1 MAHPADLDGETS
13 YTFTCGKIDAGIA
26 VLIGSHAH
34 LIEFPSLLLPPGCEP
49 GSIVSITCT
58 RDHVAERAQA
68 DSFWDLQ
75 TKIVDQFG
83 MESPQP
89 PNLRLRSITQTS
101 ATLEWD
107 ELQLAQCKLLSLSIW
122 KNGQRLGTLP
132 NPLNNTSTKLSG
144 LDLDSEYTFHLV
156 MKTTGGSFHSPQIK
170 VKTHSLHDTSGIHVC
185 FGVISEE
192 LKEQSK
198 EAIQQLDG
206 RWSDKI
212 QIDTTHFVCTMPYQA
227 QPGPNKSTQ
236 PSTFPSLEYQRALQL
251 SIPVVQPSWLQAC
264 LHERKMVPI
273 AAHYLGAQPPP
284 LRSSST
290 STPSAGPSGRP
301 RSSSKPN
308 DTSSTLISP
317 RGTTEFNP
325 STPGSSGSTSR
336 LHGRANSVPTVAT
349 ASDAGRLPDQIEKP
363 TAGLAVI
370 IEGKDNDV
378 VASQN
383 INGSNEGTTHGLD
396 QSSRQHSRP
405 NTTTESD
412 SEKTFKLSTPEQL
425 RHEPHVPTPPR
436 FAAALSD
443 ILKENVDSPAE
454 NDGSPSGLQSIEF
467 SALGLNTMSE
477 RTETTKT
484 NGDSG
489 KGEPV
494 ATSSHTSASPSNKL
508 TSQPSGFADPR
519 QRNRGMVDDG
529 DDDPFSAASP
539 TISHPSPLGDGPSF
553 NRSNSITHT
562 QFGGLL
568 SPPSHHPS
576 PVILPTTGAISPH
589 ETEESP
595 APAIP
600 DHPLEKDEDVG
611 EVAFKKNKD
620 VEELTFKKN
629 EDLEEPTPNENEDV
643 DERALKKNED
653 KKDIEPKVPLTPS
666 TTTLEPVVT
675 SSETGGSNMNHG
687 NGGSEVFDEVSIGSD
702 QNHQAEVL
710 DGHEE
715 QEEVLDSKGESGS
728 GDTFFSTASALPTDL
743 SHQDHH
749 STPSST
755 LSRDPDQTLNLE
767 NLLELQLV
775 DLGNQV
781 QQPCSPH
788 DQLAQSF

>member
-1 MAHPADLDGETS
+1 
-13 YTFTCGKIDAGIA
+13 
-26 VLIGSHAH
+26 
-34 LIEFPSLLLPPGCEP
+34 LLLPPGCEP

-58 RDHVAERAQA
+58 RDHAAEKAQA

-75 TKIVDQFG
+75 AKIVDQFG

-89 PNLRLRSITQTS
+89 PTLRLRSITQTS

-107 ELQLAQCKLLSLSIW
+107 KLQLAQCKLLSLSIW

-156 MKTTGGSFHSPQIK
+156 MKTTGGSFHSPPIK
-170 VKTHSLHDTSGIHVC
+170 VKTHSLNDTSGIHVC

-198 EAIQQLDG
+198 EAIQRLNG

-273 AAHYLGAQPPP
+273 SAHYLGAQPPP

-290 STPSAGPSGRP
+290 PTPSAGPSGRP
-301 RSSSKPN
+301 RSGSKPN
-308 DTSSTLISP
+308 DTSSTPISP
-317 RGTTEFNP
+317 KGATEFNS

-336 LHGRANSVPTVAT
+336 QHGRANSVPTT
-349 ASDAGRLPDQIEKP
+349 SDAGRLPDQIEKP
-363 TAGLAVI
+363 TAGLTII

-378 VASQN
+378 VTSQN
-383 INGSNEGTTHGLD
+383 INESNEGTTYGLD
-396 QSSRQHSRP
+396 QSSRQHSRS

-436 FAAALSD
+436 FSAALSD

-467 SALGLNTMSE
+467 SSLGLNAMSE
-477 RTETTKT
+477 RPETTKT

-489 KGEPV
+489 KEEPV
-494 ATSSHTSASPSNKL
+494 ATSSHTSSSPPNKL
-508 TSQPSGFADPR
+508 TSQPSGFADPS
-519 QRNRGMVDDG
+519 QRNRGMVDDP

-539 TISHPSPLGDGPSF
+539 TISNPSPLDDGSSF
-553 NRSNSITHT
+553 SRTNSITHT

-568 SPPSHHPS
+568 SPPSHHLS
-576 PVILPTTGAISPH
+576 PVIPPTTRAISPH

-595 APAIP
+595 APVIP
-600 DHPLEKDEDVG
+600 DHPPEKDEDV
-611 EVAFKKNKD
+611 EKHAFKTNED
-620 VEELTFKKN
+620 VEERTSNK
-629 EDLEEPTPNENEDV
+629 NEDV
-643 DERALKKNED
+643 DERALEKNED
-653 KKDIEPKVPLTPS
+653 KEDIAPSVPLTAS

-675 SSETGGSNMNHG
+675 PSETGGSNMNHG

-710 DGHEE
+710 EGHEE
-715 QEEVLDSKGESGS
+715 PEEVLDSKGESGS

-749 STPSST
+749 SPPSPIP
-755 LSRDPDQTLNLE
+755 SRDPDQSLNFG
-767 NLLELQLV
+767 NLLELQPV
-775 DLGNQV
+775 DLGNHD
-781 QQPCSPH
+781 QQSSSPI
-788 DQLAQSF
+788 DQLAQSS